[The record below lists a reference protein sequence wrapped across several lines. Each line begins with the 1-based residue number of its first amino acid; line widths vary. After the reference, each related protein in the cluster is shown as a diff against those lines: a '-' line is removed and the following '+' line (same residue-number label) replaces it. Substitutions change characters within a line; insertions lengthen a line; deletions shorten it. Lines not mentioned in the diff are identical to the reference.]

1 MTSCYCTASAIHHPS
16 PHLFSSFLI
25 DRQQLL
31 FALPESQQPV
41 RAPRLART
49 HSLPPS
55 DFLCCPDVCALK
67 MDAALFIR

>member
-1 MTSCYCTASAIHHPS
+1 MTSCYCLACSIHRPG

-31 FALPESQQPV
+31 FAVPESQQPV
-41 RAPRLART
+41 KAPRLART

-55 DFLCCPDVCALK
+55 DFLCCPDVCELE